1 MVQSLQ
7 PIYYRLVKQFN
18 TLLYIHGDL
27 PPINFVLHILN
38 FVVVFFHFIY
48 VVFIPNRYALFLHAE
63 CASMRSYSDYSNSFD
78 EHIIDPSSNQIG
90 IICFVLL
97 LEFPFNSCRRQFQ
110 DCIFS
115 CLDSAH
121 ALFVRATY
129 LVCHRLISTWKA
141 DLPVSLA
148 ALELLNGLARIKV
161 QDQGN
166 CIELVHLF
174 GKSKIYLYG
183 PFHHFADPL
192 ECRRAVKWVCD
203 FIIHQCSRPP
213 KDHSKDL
220 HSSIVAAFQ
229 CVTTWLTAHPYLLE
243 DKESLFTVLEVVEFG
258 ISGTKSQV
266 I

>member
-1 MVQSLQ
+1 MSFSSLTVMCYSCMQ
-7 PIYYRLVKQFN
+7 NVRVCAVTAITATVLTNILLIQVPIKLV
-18 TLLYIHGDL
+18 L
-27 PPINFVLHILN
+27 FVLFYCLN
-38 FVVVFFHFIY
+38 FHSIPVDANFRIAFFR
-48 VVFIPNRYALFLHAE
+48 V
-63 CASMRSYSDYSNSFD
+63 
-78 EHIIDPSSNQIG
+78 
-90 IICFVLL
+90 
-97 LEFPFNSCRRQFQ
+97 
-110 DCIFS
+110 
-115 CLDSAH
+115 LDSAH

-166 CIELVHLF
+166 YIELVHLF
-174 GKSKIYLYG
+174 GKSKINLYG
-183 PFHHFADPL
+183 PFHQFADPL